1 MDFKVLGR
9 ILSACFGLSQWTHVF
24 RDWPLLVFILNHV
37 FAKHGRSWSKSCTL
51 HLWPLSPLPLPRH
64 PTFTTQ
70 QFGAGSDRAYSGI
83 YARCFLASLGNRAR
97 D

>member
-1 MDFKVLGR
+1 REREKGGRERECLLLALVSVYPLGLTFSE
-9 ILSACFGLSQWTHVF
+9 IGLCWCLFSITF
-24 RDWPLLVFILNHV
+24 Y
-37 FAKHGRSWSKSCTL
+37 
-51 HLWPLSPLPLPRH
+51 